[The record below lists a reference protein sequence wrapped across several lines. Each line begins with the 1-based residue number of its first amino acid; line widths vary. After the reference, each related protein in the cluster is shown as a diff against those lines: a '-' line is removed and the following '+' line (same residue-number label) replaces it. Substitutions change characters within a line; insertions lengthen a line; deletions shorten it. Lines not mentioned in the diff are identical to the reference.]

1 MRIYKALPRIY
12 NDIFVPTFLM
22 RIVIQ
27 FAYNG
32 DGFHGYARQPG
43 LRTVEGDILSSLTS
57 KGFIDDISTARFRS
71 SSRTDKGVSALCN
84 VVAFDTNIQK
94 GELTSIYHC
103 STNEIIIYSYALVS
117 DSFYPRYASL
127 RLYRYYLPEHIIA
140 LETLLDILSLFT
152 GEHDFSNFARV
163 EKGKNPLR
171 ILENILVGYDDEFL
185 WVDFYAQ
192 TFLWHQIR
200 RIISAAMK
208 YSQGRITKNDIIQA
222 LEHPTVQ
229 VDFGLAPSEPLIL
242 KDIMFKD
249 IAFHD
254 LPEQKRKIFRIETT
268 VKERSKYL
276 FS

>member
-1 MRIYKALPRIY
+1 MRVA
-12 NDIFVPTFLM
+12 
-22 RIVIQ
+22 IQ

-43 LRTVEGDILSSLTS
+43 LKTVEGTLLSSLIS
-57 KGFIDDISTARFRS
+57 EGFIEDVSTARFRS

-84 VVAFDTNIQK
+84 VVAFDTNIK
-94 GELTSIYHC
+94 KEDLTSIYHC
-103 STNEIIIYSYALVS
+103 STDEIIIYGVGLVK

-127 RLYRYYLPEHIIA
+127 RIYRYYLPKHVID
-140 LETLLDILSLFT
+140 LETLLYVLSLFK

-163 EKGKNPLR
+163 EQGKNSVR
-171 ILENILVGYDDEFL
+171 IIENILVGYDDEFL

-200 RIISAAMK
+200 RIMSAILNH
-208 YSQGRITKNDIIQA
+208 GRGKITKNDIIQA

-229 VDFGLAPSEPLIL
+229 VDLGLAPSEPLIL
-242 KDIMFKD
+242 KDIRFKD
-249 IAFHD
+249 IIFFN
-254 LPEQKRKIFRIETT
+254 LPDQKRKISCIETT
-268 VKERSKYL
+268 VKDRSKYL